1 MDQIQ
6 AMRAFTRVVETG
18 NFTKA
23 ADSLSMPKASITKQ
37 VQALESR
44 LQVRLLN
51 RTTRR
56 VTVTADGAAYYE
68 RASRLLSDLDDMEA
82 SMTNAQATPRGRLR
96 VDIGS
101 SVARLVII
109 PALREFQDRYPDIQ
123 LDLGVGDRSVDLI
136 GENVDCVIRGGELSE
151 QFLVA
156 RRIGSI
162 AFINAASP
170 DYLRRYGVPQ
180 HPSELEGERHRVVHY
195 LSSRT
200 GRPYP
205 MDFVRGDE
213 RVELAM
219 RYQLATNE
227 ANAHTDAVLAGLG
240 ISQVATFTAAPLLAS
255 GQLVQVLPE
264 WTTAPIPVHVVYPP
278 NRHLSAKVRAFV
290 DWAAEVFGRSPT
302 LQGR

>member
-23 ADSLSMPKASITKQ
+23 ADSLSTPKASITKQ

-82 SMTNAQATPRGRLR
+82 SMTNARSTPRGRLR

-101 SVARLVII
+101 SVASLLII
-109 PALREFQDRYPDIQ
+109 PALREFHDRYPDIQ

-136 GENVDCVIRGGELSE
+136 GENIDCVIRGGELTE

-156 RRIGSI
+156 RRIGTIS
-162 AFINAASP
+162 FINVASP
-170 DYLRRYGVPQ
+170 EYVRRHGVPM
-180 HPSELEGERHRVVHY
+180 HPSDLEDERHRVVHY

-200 GRPYP
+200 GRPFP
-205 MDFVRGDE
+205 MDFVRGEE
-213 RVELAM
+213 RIELTI

-227 ANAHTDAVLAGLG
+227 ANAHAAAVLAGLG
-240 ISQVATFTAAPLLAS
+240 VSQMATFSAAPHLAS
-255 GQLVQVLPE
+255 GALVHVLPE
-264 WTTAPIPVHVVYPP
+264 WTTAPFPFHVVYPP

-290 DWAAEVFGRSPT
+290 DWAAEVFARMPS
-302 LQGR
+302 LQGK

>member
-101 SVARLVII
+101 SVARLIII
-109 PALREFQDRYPDIQ
+109 PALREFHDRYPDIQ

-136 GENVDCVIRGGELSE
+136 GENVDCVIRGGELTE

-162 AFINAASP
+162 TFVNVASP
-170 DYLRRYGVPQ
+170 DYLRRHGVPQ
-180 HPSELEGERHRVVHY
+180 HPSELEDERHRVVHY

-213 RVELAM
+213 RVELTM

-227 ANAHTDAVLAGLG
+227 ANAHSAALLAGLG
-240 ISQVATFTAAPLLAS
+240 LSQMATFNAAPLLAS
-255 GQLVQVLPE
+255 GELVEILAD
-264 WTTAPIPVHVVYPP
+264 WKTAPFPVHVVYPP

-290 DWAAEVFGRSPT
+290 DWAAEVFARSPT

>member
-82 SMTNAQATPRGRLR
+82 SMTNARSTPRGRLR

-101 SVARLVII
+101 SIASLVII
-109 PALREFQDRYPDIQ
+109 PALREFHDRYPDIQ

-136 GENVDCVIRGGELSE
+136 GENVDCVIRGCELTE

-162 AFINAASP
+162 KFINVASP
-170 DYLRRYGVPQ
+170 EYIRRHGVPT
-180 HPSELEGERHRVVHY
+180 HPGELEDERHRVVHY

-200 GRPYP
+200 GRPFP
-205 MDFVRGDE
+205 MDFVRGE
-213 RVELAM
+213 EKIELTV

-227 ANAHTDAVLAGLG
+227 ANAHAAAVLAGLG
-240 ISQVATFTAAPLLAS
+240 ISQMATFSAAPHIAS
-255 GQLVQVLPE
+255 GALVEVMTD
-264 WTTAPIPVHVVYPP
+264 WSTAPFPFHVVYPP

-290 DWAAEVFGRSPT
+290 DWAAEVFSRTPS
-302 LQGR
+302 LQGK